1 MPLIMLEGRP
11 VEYEIIPHPRRKRLT
26 LEVNREGCVRVRAPE
41 GAERA
46 QIEAFIRS
54 ARQWLLERLDPD
66 RPSAPPARGRGRIED
81 DHGAIEFRLTR
92 NPRRK
97 RIALIVHRDGNIEV
111 RAPQNASD
119 EHVEDFV
126 RNQADW
132 VRGRLA
138 QAAATPRRR
147 WVDGETLLYRGEPHV
162 LEVRTHEYPVATAV
176 ARDRSLLIMV
186 PHTHHD
192 GARAES
198 VRRAVHRW
206 MVDRALEVTRERLP
220 ELAQHVGVSPRR
232 VTIKDMKTRWGSCSH
247 KGNISISFRIVMAPP
262 EVMDYLIIHEL
273 CHMAHPNHSPDF
285 WRLVGTIIP
294 EYECHRAWLRKHGG
308 ELEF

>member
-1 MPLIMLEGRP
+1 MLEGRP
-11 VEYEIIPHPRRKRLT
+11 VEYEIIRHPRRKRLQ

-46 QIEAFIRS
+46 EIETFMRA
-54 ARQWLLERLDPD
+54 AQQWLLERLEPG
-66 RPSAPPARGRGRIED
+66 RAPAVPSRGRGRVED

-111 RAPQNASD
+111 RAPQHAT
-119 EHVEDFV
+119 EAQIADFV

-132 VRGRLA
+132 IRGRLA
-138 QAAATPRRR
+138 HVAATPRRR
-147 WVDGETLLYRGEPHV
+147 WVSGETLLFRGEPHV
-162 LEVRTHEYPVATAV
+162 LEVRPQQGGRAGVTAQ
-176 ARDRSLLIMV
+176 DGTLLVII
-186 PHTHHD
+186 PHTHDD

-206 MVDRALEVTRERLP
+206 MVDRALEVTRDRLP
-220 ELAQHVGVSPRR
+220 ALAERVGVSPRR
-232 VTIKDMKTRWGSCSH
+232 VTIKDMKTRWGSCST
-247 KGNISISFRIVMAPP
+247 KGNTSISFRIVMAPP

-273 CHMAHPNHSPDF
+273 CHLVHPNHSREFWTLVRSHLPD
-285 WRLVGTIIP
+285 
-294 EYECHRAWLRKHGG
+294 CDDHRAWLREHGG